1 MLEEEEAPVY
11 TIKKRWWW
19 IRGLLLEE
27 TLGRLSGTCLKR
39 SGSEIYIVKKKTKE
53 LSWSTSRVSVWY
65 FLPRLAWAFHLLG
78 QDSCNV
84 QRGKRC
90 CCWAKTRRCWEPLI
104 IIIVV
109 FVVYSALLRSPLS
122 SFLFLKKFFLCRVV
136 FLTTVG
142 FSMHLITELGS
153 GHKFDIRPRC
163 QVQSFAPRGGSV
175 VVQSTCWRRLE

>member
-1 MLEEEEAPVY
+1 MTHLALCAIFLIGQWHEENMEINYVQENPKALL
-11 TIKKRWWW
+11 RHEHSA
-19 IRGLLLEE
+19 RMRLLLEE

-90 CCWAKTRRCWEPLI
+90 CC
-104 IIIVV
+104 
-109 FVVYSALLRSPLS
+109 
-122 SFLFLKKFFLCRVV
+122 
-136 FLTTVG
+136 
-142 FSMHLITELGS
+142 
-153 GHKFDIRPRC
+153 
-163 QVQSFAPRGGSV
+163 
-175 VVQSTCWRRLE
+175 

>member
-109 FVVYSALLRSPLS
+109 LVVYSALLRSPLS
-122 SFLFLKKFFLCRVV
+122 SFLFLKKVYSLQSCIFNNRRIFDALNNGIGVRTQVRYSSS
-136 FLTTVG
+136 LP
-142 FSMHLITELGS
+142 SA
-153 GHKFDIRPRC
+153 KFCAKR
-163 QVQSFAPRGGSV
+163 
-175 VVQSTCWRRLE
+175 W